1 MKRHPGKTT
10 SVRDRKSK
18 TAMDYNLTPTISTDY
33 LHEQEGEDSGTV
45 RATAKLDEEKM
56 LPTSGMNKNASSSLE
71 SLNSAADVG
80 CSRILGDIQ
89 AGLQADII
97 AAKVF

>member
-1 MKRHPGKTT
+1 MKRHTGKTT

-56 LPTSGMNKNASSSLE
+56 LPTSGINASSSLE